1 MRSVR
6 QSGCAV
12 GFSNQRTEFDP
23 RAEYKVLILLLV
35 NDKAITLVIRQGK
48 IEQVAELVDAPSIK
62 LIGTKGS
69 NISLIQHEVIN
80 HVVAKTS
87 R

>member
-1 MRSVR
+1 MNRREFRNLEIPS
-6 QSGCAV
+6 AV
-12 GFSNQRTEFDP
+12 MVVE
-23 RAEYKVLILLLV
+23 AV
-35 NDKAITLVIRQGK
+35 NSLCKN
-48 IEQVAELVDAPSIK
+48 EQVAELVDAPSIK